1 MKQFFVCM
9 TLFVILPSCTFCN
22 IMFKIIPGKKFVIL
36 NLFVH
41 VFSNIFKW
49 TFMHAIGN
57 GYCMLH
63 VYLLGGT
70 ILIMVLTISI
80 ACAGSR
86 LNSTASRYV
95 SGVQMLRSGLPVDGK
110 RLSATFLC

>member
-1 MKQFFVCM
+1 
-9 TLFVILPSCTFCN
+9 
-22 IMFKIIPGKKFVIL
+22 MFKIIPGKKFVIL

-49 TFMHAIGN
+49 TSMHAIGN